1 MTQIALTPEQ
11 SARLQSEIQGELER
25 REWAEPDDN
34 VMAEYITVLLANGS
48 ARDRVQSEMDDLVG
62 SDFDPAFLDW
72 LFSKAIEVSTAPAAA
87 EASPVNS
94 NSAVSTQRPA
104 GSRLLNTALAPL
116 ASQPVEKRKFSDS
129 GADAQNK
136 KRLSDVGGAPS
147 GPRAGNEGRGLADRI
162 GPGPGPGRGRGG
174 MPIRGVA
181 GGPGRGGFGHNQ
193 RGPMGGFQPGFRP
206 QMMQQGFGAPFMAP
220 GQQEMMAQMMM
231 MQANMA
237 QMGEMMSKMAEEREA
252 LQQHQQRAQQPTVR
266 PARPPAPVKVP
277 HGTKLGAHS
286 VSAIPPKTNSTP
298 GPIPDKPSS
307 NALCR
312 YSIGCSN
319 SRCPYSHPSPVA
331 DEKTGMVLSEEP
343 CENGKNC
350 KDAECIKSHVSPA
363 ASLGET
369 AGPSRLLCKYQ
380 NCTNPSC
387 PFRHEDASGN
397 PIPPPALTASKTAK
411 KAVDLPAHSSD
422 NEDGEMEVVMSSKG
436 LMDGAL
442 EDTRKEV
449 SCRYGERCT
458 RADCKFSHPA
468 SRPTP
473 KSYLAGKKSFP
484 SRSTSSTFNKSAT
497 TNGSGGIGGGMHAS
511 KKFGTNGATEKKLD
525 PTVGE
530 FKPGGAVENKELEV
544 TI

>member
-1 MTQIALTPEQ
+1 
-11 SARLQSEIQGELER
+11 
-25 REWAEPDDN
+25 
-34 VMAEYITVLLANGS
+34 
-48 ARDRVQSEMDDLVG
+48 MDDLVG

-72 LFSKAIEVSTAPAAA
+72 LFSTAKEIAAAPPAAVEPSPSAVPAPAS
-87 EASPVNS
+87 ASS
-94 NSAVSTQRPA
+94 QRPA
-104 GSRLLNTALAPL
+104 TSRLLNTALAPL
-116 ASQPVEKRKFSDS
+116 ASQPAEKRKYSDS

-136 KRLSDVGGAPS
+136 KRLSDVASAPS
-147 GPRAGNEGRGLADRI
+147 GPRGSNEGRGLAERL
-162 GPGPGPGRGRGG
+162 GPGPGPGRGRGV
-174 MPIRGVA
+174 PIRGMA
-181 GGPGRGGFGHNQ
+181 GNAMRMNQ
-193 RGPMGGFQPGFRP
+193 RGHLGGFQPGFRQP
-206 QMMQQGFGAPFMAP
+206 MMQPGFGVPFMAP

-237 QMGEMMSKMAEEREA
+237 QMGEMMSQMAEERQA
-252 LQQHQQRAQQPTVR
+252 LQQAQKPIVSQ
-266 PARPPAPVKVP
+266 ARPSAPVKVP
-277 HGTKLGAHS
+277 HGAKLGAHS

-298 GPIPDKPSS
+298 GPIPDKPTST
-307 NALCR
+307 ALCR

-319 SRCPYSHPSPVA
+319 SRCPYSHPSPVS

-343 CENGKNC
+343 CEIGKKC
-350 KDAECIKSHVSPA
+350 KDEECVKSHVSPA

-380 NCTNPSC
+380 NCSNPSC
-387 PFRHEDASGN
+387 PFRHEDANGN

-411 KAVDLPAHSSD
+411 KAVEVPAASSD

-449 SCRYGERCT
+449 NCRYGERCT

-468 SRPTP
+468 SRPMP
-473 KSYLAGKKSFP
+473 KSLLAGNKSYT
-484 SRSTSSTFNKSAT
+484 SRNTSATFNKT
-497 TNGSGGIGGGMHAS
+497 TTHGTGAIGGGMLTS
-511 KKFGTNGATEKKLD
+511 KKFGTNGASVGGETKLD

-530 FKPGGAVENKELEV
+530 FKPGGVVEKKELEV